1 MRQHGSHTIWCG
13 LSQHTQSSHW
23 QQKDFPIPY
32 SPTLPVQDV
41 WKSTSGRHTVY
52 SWATHVY
59 DKFHV
64 VELVNEAVNQV
75 RRSVWNQ
82 EKNMEKRKLI
92 KGTRWMLLSKSLDKF
107 DEASRRRFTNILTTN
122 EPPPVQ
128 GILLKRR
135 HRTDMDAKQQGGG

>member
-1 MRQHGSHTIWCG
+1 M
-13 LSQHTQSSHW
+13 
-23 QQKDFPIPY
+23 
-32 SPTLPVQDV
+32 
-41 WKSTSGRHTVY
+41 
-52 SWATHVY
+52 
-59 DKFHV
+59 

-122 EPPPVQ
+122 EPPPCS
-128 GILLKRR
+128 R
-135 HRTDMDAKQQGGG
+135 HIT